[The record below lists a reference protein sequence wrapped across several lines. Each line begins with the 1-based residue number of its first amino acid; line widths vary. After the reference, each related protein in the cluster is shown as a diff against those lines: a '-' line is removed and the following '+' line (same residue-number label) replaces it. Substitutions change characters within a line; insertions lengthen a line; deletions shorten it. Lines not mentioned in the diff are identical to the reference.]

1 MVKYIEKEFKTII
14 NKLKY
19 IDSWFWCRY
28 TINPYNGCE
37 HACIYCD
44 ARSEKY
50 YLHPDLDNEIYIK
63 KDVKNKLDK
72 RLKNARTLLPDVVA
86 LGGVCDAYQQA
97 EQKYKSTRQIL
108 EVLRKYKY
116 PVNLSTKSDLILRD
130 LDLYSNIAED
140 TFCTLAFTITTFD
153 EKTANF
159 FEPIA
164 SPPERRIQ
172 ALKKIKKEYP
182 KIHTGVNFM
191 PIIPYFEDF
200 DENLEE
206 VIKRTKK
213 AKCNF
218 ILFAPGMSL
227 RDSQAQFFINKMKVS
242 KYKDRLKDLL
252 DLYKGEMHPNN
263 EYVSKINHKML
274 NLCNKY
280 DLPYRAE
287 RYVPNDYRKYN
298 YIVAKILLDQAYYDQ
313 ITGKPWSTMHWAGL
327 NLQNLQE
334 SILDVYAR
342 GELKSLKNFS
352 KKVIDFVDPHL
363 KNVKKRGTLDTFL

>member
-50 YLHPDLDNEIYIK
+50 YLHPNLDNEIYIK
-63 KDVKNKLDK
+63 KDAKNKLDK
-72 RLKNARTLLPDVVA
+72 RLKNARTLLPDLVA

-97 EQKYKSTRQIL
+97 EKQYKNTRQIL
-108 EVLRKYKY
+108 EVLHKYKY

-130 LDLYSNIAED
+130 LDLYSKIAED
-140 TFCTLAFTITTFD
+140 TFCMLAFTITTFD
-153 EKTANF
+153 EEIADF

-164 SPPERRIQ
+164 SPPEKRIQ
-172 ALKKIKKEYP
+172 ALKKIKKDYP

-191 PIIPYFEDF
+191 PIIPYFEDS

-206 VIKRTKK
+206 VVERTKK
-213 AKCNF
+213 ANCDF
-218 ILFAPGMSL
+218 VLFAPGMSL
-227 RDSQAQFFINKMKVS
+227 RDSQAQFFIKKMKDS

-252 DLYKGEMHPNN
+252 GLYKGEMHPNN
-263 EYVSKINHKML
+263 EYVSKINLKML

-280 DLPYRAE
+280 DLPYRAK
-287 RYVPNDYRKYN
+287 RFIPNDYRKYN

-313 ITGKPWSTMHWAGL
+313 ITGKPWSTMQWAGL

-334 SILDVYAR
+334 SILDFYAR
-342 GELKSLKNFS
+342 GELKTLKNFT
-352 KKVIDFVDPHL
+352 KKIIEFVEPHL
-363 KNVKKRGTLDTFL
+363 KNVKKKGTLDTFL